1 MSGNQYIEAAP
12 GRATGGTITVP
23 GDKSIS
29 HRSLMFGA
37 LAEGTTT
44 VTGFLAGEDCLATMA
59 ALQALGV
66 QIATADDGTV
76 TIEGVGMHGFRPASE
91 PLDMGNSGTGLRLMA
106 GLLAGQSFSSEL
118 TGDDSLRSRP
128 MERIAGPLREMGA
141 TVETTDGRAPL
152 TVGGGSL
159 QPLRYES
166 PVASAQVK
174 SAILLAGLYADGTT
188 TVVEPGI
195 TRDHTERMLRT
206 FGVPVES
213 GNLTAALTGPAT
225 LTAGA
230 VQVPGDLS
238 SAAFALGAGCL
249 AASGEVVIENVG
261 INPTRTGVLDILKL
275 MHADIT
281 VRDETR
287 LGDEPVAT
295 LVARP
300 SQLRGAVIPP
310 ELIPLAIDELP
321 LIFALAACAE
331 GDTIVS
337 GAEELRHKESD
348 RIALMVQ
355 GLQALG
361 ADVEER
367 PDGAR
372 ITGGPLH
379 GGTVDS
385 ADDHRIAMAF
395 CIAAGMATGTVT
407 IRDTDNIAT
416 SFPGFVPLMQSLGLQ
431 LTEFGND

>member
-1 MSGNQYIEAAP
+1 MAGRQYIEAAP

-37 LAEGTTT
+37 LAEGRTT
-44 VTGFLAGEDCLATMA
+44 VRGFLAGEDCLATMA

-66 QIATADDGTV
+66 HIATAVDGTV
-76 TIEGVGMHGFRPASE
+76 TIEGVGMHGLTPAE
-91 PLDMGNSGTGLRLMA
+91 QALDMGNSGTGLRLMA
-106 GLLAGQSFSSEL
+106 GLLAGQSFRSEL

-128 MERIAGPLREMGA
+128 MERIAGPLRDMGA
-141 TVETTDGRAPL
+141 TVDTTDGRAPL
-152 TVGGGSL
+152 TVGGGALS
-159 QPLRYES
+159 PLTYAS

-174 SAILLAGLYADGTT
+174 SAILLAGLYAEGTT
-188 TVVEPGI
+188 SVVEPGV

-206 FGVPVES
+206 FGVPVAS
-213 GNLTAALTGPAT
+213 ADLTASLTGPAR
-225 LTAGA
+225 LTACD

-249 AASGEVVIENVG
+249 ASSGEVVIENVG
-261 INPTRTGVLDILKL
+261 INPTRTGVLDILQL
-275 MHADIT
+275 MGADIT
-281 VRDETR
+281 VRDKR
-287 LGDEPVAT
+287 QLGDEPVAT

-300 SQLRGAVIPP
+300 SALRGAVIPP

-321 LIFALAACAE
+321 LVFALAACAE
-331 GDTIVS
+331 GETIVS

-361 ADVEER
+361 GHVDER
-367 PDGAR
+367 PDGAH
-372 ITGGPLH
+372 ISGGQLH

-395 CIAAGMATGTVT
+395 CVAAGAAADTVT
-407 IRDTDNIAT
+407 IRDTENIAT

-431 LTEFGND
+431 LTEFADG